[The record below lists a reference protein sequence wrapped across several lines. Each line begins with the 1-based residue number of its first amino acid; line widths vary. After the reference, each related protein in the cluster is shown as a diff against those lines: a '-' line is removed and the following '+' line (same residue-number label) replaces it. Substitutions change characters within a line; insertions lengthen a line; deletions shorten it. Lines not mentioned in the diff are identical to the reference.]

1 MPIEIPTDLPAELVP
16 FAWLIGEWQG
26 DGFVGYGDV
35 EQRPF
40 RQHAQ
45 FAHSG
50 LPFLEYR
57 AETHLIGDDGLPERL
72 IGIEHGFLQLDRR
85 FQDGDPGPG
94 LLPGAEQPV
103 LSTAE
108 QIEGLRR
115 EDGGFPVLAVI
126 SRPGGVSELYVGEI
140 DGPRMQLATDA
151 VVRAEGAKQYTAATR
166 MFGLVNGDLFWAWD
180 MAADGRSLSNHASAE
195 LKRI

>member
-16 FAWLIGEWQG
+16 FAWLLGEWQG
-26 DGFVGYGDV
+26 DGFVGYGETD
-35 EQRPF
+35 QRPF

-50 LPFLEYR
+50 LPFVEYR
-57 AETHLIGDDGLPERL
+57 AESHLLDQDGKPERL
-72 IGIEHGFLQLDRR
+72 ITVEHGFWQLARPQR
-85 FQDGDPGPG
+85 PGDVGPG
-94 LLPGAEQPV
+94 LMPAAPEPEITTADQVEALRLP
-103 LSTAE
+103 
-108 QIEGLRR
+108 
-115 EDGGFPVLAVI
+115 DGGFPLVATF

-140 DGPRMQLATDA
+140 DGPRIQMGTDA
-151 VVRAEGAKQYTAATR
+151 VVRAEGAKEHTASTR

-180 MAADGRSLSNHASAE
+180 MAAEGRSLSTHASAE